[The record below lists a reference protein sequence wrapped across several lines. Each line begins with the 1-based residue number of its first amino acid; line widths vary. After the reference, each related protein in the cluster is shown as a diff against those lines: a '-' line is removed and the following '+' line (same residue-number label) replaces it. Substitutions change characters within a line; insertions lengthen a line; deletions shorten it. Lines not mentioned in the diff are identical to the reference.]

1 MENKYICIEGNIG
14 SGKTSLAKS
23 LSQRLEGK
31 LMLEE
36 FEENPFLQ
44 KFYKDPARYAFQL
57 ELSFLAERFQQMQ
70 TETPNRDLFQEYL
83 FSDYMIEKCLIF
95 SKNNLDDQSI
105 QLYRKL
111 YDIILKSTPKPD
123 IIIYLHKDTDHL
135 LANIEKRARPY
146 EQKIEAKYLNDIYN
160 NYLTYFKQQSQYPIL
175 FVDSNEI
182 DFIKNPSQV
191 DQFIE
196 LISTPFEIGLH
207 PINFR

>member
-1 MENKYICIEGNIG
+1 MSNKYICIEGNIG

-31 LMLEE
+31 LVLEE

-44 KFYKDPARYAFQL
+44 KFYIDPTRYAFQL
-57 ELSFLAERFQQMQ
+57 ELSFLAERFQQIQ
-70 TETPNRDLFQEYL
+70 IEIPNRDLFQEFM

-123 IIIYLHKDTDHL
+123 LIIYLHKDTEQL
-135 LANIEKRARPY
+135 LSNIEKRARPY
-146 EQKIEAKYLNDIYN
+146 EQDIKTKYLEDIYH
-160 NYLTYFKQQSQYPIL
+160 NYVTYFKQQNQYPIL
-175 FVDSNEI
+175 FVDTNEI
-182 DFIKNPSQV
+182 DFIKDPNQIDS
-191 DQFIE
+191 FID
-196 LISTPFEIGLH
+196 LINKSFEIGLH
-207 PINFR
+207 PIRLD